1 MNPLGSPPVPSL
13 ASIPSPADGV
23 VRIGPVPLHMYGL
36 LIAIGVLVAV
46 RIAVGRWVRSGHE
59 ARDLEEMVPWVVL
72 AGVVGAR
79 VYHVLSDIQLFR
91 GDWVRALRIWEGGL
105 SIWGAVGGGALAVVV
120 LARRRGLSVLELGD
134 AIAPGLLAAQ
144 AIGRWGNWFNQELF
158 GRPTDLPWGLE
169 IDLVHRPPGYE
180 AYETFHPTFL
190 YESLWVLAVLAAILW
205 TERRVRLD
213 PGRVFALYIVGY
225 TFGRFFFEWLRIDP
239 ANTIG
244 PLRLNGWV
252 SVGLF
257 AFGLAWFVWLGRR
270 GTTGGLPAGPDAD
283 AVTSRTASSGEETDR

>member
-1 MNPLGSPPVPSL
+1 MNPLGSPPVPPL

-23 VRIGPVPLHMYGL
+23 VRLGPVPLHMYGL
-36 LIAIGVLVAV
+36 LIAVGVLVAV
-46 RIAVGRWVRSGHE
+46 RIAVGRWVRAGHE

-79 VYHVLSDIQLFR
+79 VYHVISDVQLFR
-91 GDWVRALRIWEGGL
+91 GDWARALRIWEGGL
-105 SIWGAVGGGALAVVV
+105 SIWGAVGGGAAAVVV

-134 AIAPGLLAAQ
+134 AIAPGLLTAQ

-190 YESLWVLAVLAAILW
+190 YESLWVLVVLAAILAL
-205 TERRVRLD
+205 ERRVRLA
-213 PGRVFALYIVGY
+213 PGRVFALYVVGY

-252 SVGLF
+252 SAALF

-270 GTTGGLPAGPDAD
+270 DRTAAVPPGPDPAAVGPGPAPGD
-283 AVTSRTASSGEETDR
+283 APDR